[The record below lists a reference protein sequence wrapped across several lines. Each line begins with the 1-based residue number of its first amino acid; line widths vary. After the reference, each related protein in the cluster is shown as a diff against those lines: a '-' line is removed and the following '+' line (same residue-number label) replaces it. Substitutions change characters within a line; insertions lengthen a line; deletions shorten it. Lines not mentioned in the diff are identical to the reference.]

1 MLGAVA
7 TEPLSAR
14 YRPLVLEFR
23 VLGPLEVVGDDGP
36 IRLGGARQRATLAI
50 LLLNANRVVSIDRIA
65 DDLYAGAPPVT
76 AVTQVQ
82 RQISE
87 LRKLLGSDAAIDT
100 RSPGYVITVDPEHI
114 DLTRFERWMDD
125 GLDALAAGDPSA
137 ASDCFARAL
146 TLWRGD
152 ALADL
157 QYESFAQAAIERLE
171 ELRVAAIEHRIESE
185 LALGRHAQVVSE
197 LEDLARAHPLR
208 ERIHGQL
215 MRALYGSGR
224 HAEALDAYRS
234 LRTRFVDE
242 LGLEPTP
249 ELRALEQA
257 ILRHDAGLAATPAA
271 SPRTHASAPVL
282 VVADDPAAAAN
293 LLSVAAPIAGPAGE
307 VVLAC
312 LLDDIA
318 DLRNTTAELNGLRSD
333 VGAAVRAAAFT
344 STDRASDAVRLA
356 SVHDAA
362 VVLVEHQTRTPEV
375 AEPLSDV
382 LLRSPADVGLL
393 TRHVDFG
400 VGDGIYT
407 VFGGNEHDWAAL
419 ELGARLAAATAAP
432 LRLVGTAAGDGAGA
446 AHRDASRLLAD
457 AALAVQRVV
466 GVPSEPLLAAATAEA
481 LAAAVSPA
489 SLVVAGISPRWR
501 QTGIGATR
509 RVLIEGEVPAL
520 IVHRGL
526 RPGILAPRQ
535 ASTRYTWSLQT

>member
-1 MLGAVA
+1 MLGVVA
-7 TEPLSAR
+7 TEALSAR
-14 YRPLVLEFR
+14 YRPLMVEFR

-36 IRLGGARQRATLAI
+36 VRLGGARQRATLAI

-65 DDLYAGAPPVT
+65 DDLYAGTPPVT

-87 LRKLLGSDAAIDT
+87 LRKLLGSAAAIDT
-100 RSPGYVITVDPEHI
+100 RSPGYVITVDPEQI

-125 GLDALAAGDPSA
+125 GLDAHAAGDPST

-146 TLWRGD
+146 ALWRGD

-157 QYESFAQAAIERLE
+157 RYESFAQAAIERLE
-171 ELRVAAIEHRIESE
+171 ELRVAAIEHRIESD
-185 LALGRHAQVVSE
+185 LALGRHAQLVSE

-242 LGLEPTP
+242 LGLEPMP

-257 ILRHDAGLAATPAA
+257 ILRHDSDLAATPAT
-271 SPRTHASAPVL
+271 SPRTPTSVPVL
-282 VVADDPAAAAN
+282 VVVGDSTAAAS
-293 LLSVAAPIAGPAGE
+293 LLSVAAPIAGPGGD
-307 VVLAC
+307 VVVAC
-312 LLDDIA
+312 LLDDVA
-318 DLRNTTAELNGLRSD
+318 SLRKTTTDLNALRDD
-333 VGAAVRAAAFT
+333 VGAAVRTAAFT
-344 STDRASDAVRLA
+344 STDRASDVVRLA

-362 VVLVEHQTRTPEV
+362 VMLMEQQARTAEV
-375 AEPLSDV
+375 VEPLSDI

-393 TRHVDFG
+393 TRRVDFAA
-400 VGDGIYT
+400 GDGVYT

-419 ELGARLAAATAAP
+419 ELAAKLAAATSAS

-446 AHRDASRLLAD
+446 THRDASRLLAD

-466 GVPSEPLLAAATAEA
+466 GVSSEPLLAAATADA
-481 LAAAVSPA
+481 LAAAVSTA
-489 SLVVAGISPRWR
+489 TLVVAGISPRWR

-509 RVLIEGEVPAL
+509 RVLIEGTTPAL